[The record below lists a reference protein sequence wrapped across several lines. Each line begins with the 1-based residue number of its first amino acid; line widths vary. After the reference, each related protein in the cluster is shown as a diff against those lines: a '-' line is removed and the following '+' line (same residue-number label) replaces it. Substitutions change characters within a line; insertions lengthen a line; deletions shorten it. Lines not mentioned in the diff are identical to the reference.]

1 MAFKIII
8 KPIVFLDAEE
18 AILYYENQSSGLGK
32 KFYDQFLLSLN
43 NIQLNPFTH
52 SFVKEPVRRC
62 MVIKFPYKIYYLVYQ
77 ETIFILGISHAKRS
91 NAFIKKRIGLFQ

>member
-18 AILYYENQSSGLGK
+18 AVVYYEKQITGLGK
-32 KFYDQFLLSLN
+32 RFYQRFLQSLDD
-43 NIQLNPFTH
+43 IQSKPFTY

-62 MVIKFPYKIYYLVYQ
+62 MVIKFPYKIYYIVSE
-77 ETIFILGISHAKRS
+77 ETIFILGVSHTKRS
-91 NAFIKKRIGLFQ
+91 NAFVKKRIRLIQ